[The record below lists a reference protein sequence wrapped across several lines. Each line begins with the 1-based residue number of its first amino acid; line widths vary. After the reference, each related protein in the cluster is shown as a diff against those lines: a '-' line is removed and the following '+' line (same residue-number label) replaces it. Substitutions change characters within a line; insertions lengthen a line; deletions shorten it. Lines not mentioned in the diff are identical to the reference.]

1 MGKKGGALALI
12 AVGAIVFA
20 LSRGGSGE
28 KRSAPRPEQTAF
40 PAATVPG
47 GQTASRSPTAAPRA
61 TKTPKA
67 TAALRLATRPS
78 ATPTPAFT
86 VPPALAAATFRMGE
100 SSDAILQIKL
110 KMQEYGYFRQTA
122 ELSGQYNAIM
132 EERVRLFQRNNGLK
146 ETGLIDDAFLS
157 ALYGPMPVTT
167 DAYGFI
173 ADASPQTVLTRAGG
187 AEAAVTR
194 SAPRRMTVS
203 VSASCSNYNHVGN
216 EWSQSFAVN
225 GSTVR
230 SGSVVTLQAGDQVT
244 VSARIEEADKR
255 PDVGTGQTSRTVTEA
270 DLANG
275 FSLSLDVTVREN
287 GGRYSG
293 NTCMWRVTFS
303 FR

>member
-1 MGKKGGALALI
+1 
-12 AVGAIVFA
+12 
-20 LSRGGSGE
+20 
-28 KRSAPRPEQTAF
+28 
-40 PAATVPG
+40 
-47 GQTASRSPTAAPRA
+47 
-61 TKTPKA
+61 
-67 TAALRLATRPS
+67 
-78 ATPTPAFT
+78 
-86 VPPALAAATFRMGE
+86 
-100 SSDAILQIKL
+100 
-110 KMQEYGYFRQTA
+110 
-122 ELSGQYNAIM
+122 M
-132 EERVRLFQRNNGLK
+132 EERVRLFKRNNGLK

-225 GSTVR
+225 GSAVR
-230 SGSVVTLQAGDQVT
+230 SGSAVTLQAGDQVT

-293 NTCMWRVTFS
+293 NTCTWRVTFS